1 MRKLD
6 SFLIFLCFMLA
17 FFVFFIKLVKGFLE
31 EKTMKKI
38 ISIAILTSLL
48 AACATDP
55 YTGES
60 KVAKT
65 AWGTG
70 IGTAVGAGVG
80 ALIGGEKGALIGA
93 GVGAATGAATGG
105 YMDMQARE
113 LRQQLQGTGVQLQ
126 KLDNGQILLVM
137 PSNITFA
144 TDSAVFQTGFNNILD
159 SVAIVLK
166 KYDKTLI
173 NVTGHTDST
182 GSDDYNLKL
191 SQQRAVAVGNY
202 LNLRGVNASRLVVR
216 GMGESMPIASNDT
229 EAGRAQNRRV
239 ELSIQQIN

>member
-1 MRKLD
+1 
-6 SFLIFLCFMLA
+6 
-17 FFVFFIKLVKGFLE
+17 
-31 EKTMKKI
+31 MKKI

-239 ELSIQQIN
+239 ELSIQQMN